1 MKYFKN
7 LFAQIDKDLKS
18 SRLFKRTLVAQWK
31 PIDIK
36 NNNAQ
41 ALQAITDAMTYNTSI
56 QINYRNSG
64 WRTILPY
71 GWNSSKAG
79 NILLMC
85 YKDTGEIRSYRIDR
99 IYDLLIND
107 TMENHYPGESKM
119 TFNDFQIP
127 TLPNLDQIVEETEA
141 EVDEELPYD
150 IALQALTKNKIPE
163 NYKPINTLQDNENND
178 EDKDINENI
187 NNSNSND
194 DINDLDDI
202 DFDFDEEDNNENDN
216 DTEKEIENDD
226 EEEIENDDES
236 DDNDIEEESDNAEE
250 EINDEEE
257 VK

>member
-7 LFAQIDKDLKS
+7 LLYQIKKDLND
-18 SRLFKRTLVAQWK
+18 SRLFRRTLVAQWK

-36 NNNAQ
+36 NNSAA
-41 ALQAITDAMTYNTSI
+41 ALQAITNAMTYNNSI

-107 TMENHYPGESKM
+107 TMNNHYPGESTM

-127 TLPNLDQIVEETEA
+127 TLPNLDEIIKETEA
-141 EVDEELPYD
+141 EIDEELPYD
-150 IALQALTKNKIPE
+150 TALQVLKTNKIPD
-163 NYKPINTLQDNENND
+163 NYKPNTTLNDGENDNDEENIEENNDTNDIDEDNIDFDDFDFDDFDFDSDEDNENENND
-178 EDKDINENI
+178 EKESNNEEDEQEENENM
-187 NNSNSND
+187 N
-194 DINDLDDI
+194 
-202 DFDFDEEDNNENDN
+202 
-216 DTEKEIENDD
+216 
-226 EEEIENDDES
+226 
-236 DDNDIEEESDNAEE
+236 
-250 EINDEEE
+250 NDEEKE
-257 VK
+257 KDGE